1 MAGNF
6 SQIWRD
12 MNGTDLTSVFTILII
27 VATVYISFLGFNN
40 LPVVERYVFCPQY
53 ILRDK
58 QYYRLITSSFLH
70 ADWQHLAFNM
80 FSLYAFGHRIE
91 HVFGALVFLTIY
103 FASII
108 GGDLLS
114 LLVHRHHIYRAYG
127 ASGGVCGMIFAYI
140 FLFPGSGISM
150 FFVPVSIPA
159 WLYAIVFLLGSFYGI
174 KRSWGNIGHDAHLGG
189 AIIGLVTA
197 TFLHPEI
204 IGDSPKLYTIVMGLS
219 ILLLI
224 YLIKNPLFLSLNSF
238 THSFQT
244 FHPTTKQPL
253 TREQEMRRINVLLDK
268 ISRSGMQSLTRE
280 EHKFLLTASRKSK
293 RN

>member
-1 MAGNF
+1 
-6 SQIWRD
+6 
-12 MNGTDLTSVFTILII
+12 MNGTSFTSVFTILII
-27 VATVYISFLGFNN
+27 AATVYISFLGFKNP
-40 LPVVERYVFCPQY
+40 LLVERYIFCPQY

-58 QYYRLITSSFLH
+58 QYYRLVTSSFLH

-80 FSLYAFGHRIE
+80 FSLYAFGHMIE
-91 HVFGALVFLTIY
+91 YIYGPLVFITIY

-127 ASGGVCGMIFAYI
+127 SSGGVCGIIFASI
-140 FLFPGSGISM
+140 FLFPGGGISM

-174 KRSWGNIGHDAHLGG
+174 KKSWGNIGHDAHLGG

-204 IGDSPKLYTIVMGLS
+204 IGRSPKLYAAVMGLS
-219 ILLLI
+219 IIILI
-224 YLIKNPLFLSLNSF
+224 YLIKNPMLLPLSSF
-238 THSFQT
+238 TQSFPT
-244 FHPTTKQPL
+244 FQSPTKPPL
-253 TREQEMRRINVLLDK
+253 TREQEMRRVNVLLDK
-268 ISRSGMQSLTRE
+268 ISKSGMQSLTRE

-293 RN
+293 RNK